1 MNCNKKVVKVQKAKT
16 ADELAQCYELRYQIL
31 RKPWQ
36 QPRGS
41 ETDGKEHECIT
52 ALATDENENPIGTG
66 RLQMNTADE
75 AQIRYMAVED
85 VQQGRGVGRE
95 VLLFLES
102 EAKKLG
108 AKNMVL
114 NARENAIPFYQ
125 NNGYTITTDAE
136 TLWGIIPHKR
146 MEKEL

>member
-1 MNCNKKVVKVQKAKT
+1 MKMVNVKKAET
-16 ADELAQCYELRYQIL
+16 EEELAQCYELRYQIL

-41 ETDGKEHECIT
+41 ETDGREQECIT
-52 ALATDENENPIGTG
+52 ALAIDENENPIGTG
-66 RLQMNTADE
+66 RLQMNTDDE
-75 AQIRYMAVED
+75 AQIRYMAVAD
-85 VQQGRGVGRE
+85 VQQGRGVGGE
-95 VLLFLES
+95 LLLFLEG

-114 NARENAIPFYQ
+114 NARENAIQFYQ
-125 NNGYTITTDAE
+125 KHGYIMTAEAE

-146 MEKEL
+146 MEKVL